1 MMIILFYH
9 LKLQHH
15 SLNMIQKNHPLPG
28 QRARMLFFTDHHKYP
43 KRHYKKN
50 IKKMQTEFWGLC
62 RETQLCGSKRSDNLV
77 SQVLNIALKILRYR
91 TEWRTPCARNFLMLQ
106 SSIMYWICQN
116 LTQSPLIYQYHLGHL
131 IKSVYC
137 QNKTPRETKCTDVV

>member
-15 SLNMIQKNHPLPG
+15 SLCMVQKNHPLPW
-28 QRARMLFFTDHHKYP
+28 QRVRMLFFTDHHKYP
-43 KRHYKKN
+43 NRHYKKN

-91 TEWRTPCARNFLMLQ
+91 TEWRTPCARNFPHG
-106 SSIMYWICQN
+106 IVYWI
-116 LTQSPLIYQYHLGHL
+116 
-131 IKSVYC
+131 
-137 QNKTPRETKCTDVV
+137 NKI